1 MSDQYVAGVCNIGKS
16 EIRQRMIV
24 SIVGLALA
32 MSTAVG
38 IIAMDAPRG
47 ARWGVFLPLLVWAI
61 GLVQARHKFCIAYGL
76 AGAFNFGR
84 LGSTSKIVDPAFR
97 KADQRTVLKIAALSV
112 TYAFAA
118 TLGFVLLPI

>member
-1 MSDQYVAGVCNIGKS
+1 MSDQYVAGVCNIGKA

-32 MSTAVG
+32 LSSAIG
-38 IIAMDAPRG
+38 LLAADAPRA

-61 GLVQARHKFCIAYGL
+61 GLVQARHRFCIAYGL
-76 AGAFNFGR
+76 AGTFNFGKMGQIAR
-84 LGSTSKIVDPAFR
+84 VQDPAFKR
-97 KADQRTVLKIAALSV
+97 ADRIAVLKIAALSV